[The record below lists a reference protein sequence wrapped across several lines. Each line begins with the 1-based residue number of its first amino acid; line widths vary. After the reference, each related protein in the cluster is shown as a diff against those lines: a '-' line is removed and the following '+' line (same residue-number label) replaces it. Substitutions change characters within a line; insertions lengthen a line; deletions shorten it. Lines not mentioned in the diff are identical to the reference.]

1 MGGGLL
7 LVFAGSAL
15 FALLAFRLLRPGPK
29 VRVKARDIRNSI
41 FAGDVAGDVNLQVTS
56 PPPAGKPSR
65 TDRLTL
71 ANAVIGII
79 AGVLVILGIFLGL
92 K

>member
-1 MGGGLL
+1 M
-7 LVFAGSAL
+7 VFAGSAL

-56 PPPAGKPSR
+56 PPLRERPSWK
-65 TDRLTL
+65 DGVTL
-71 ANAVIGII
+71 VNSLIGIL
-79 AGVLVILGIFLGL
+79 ASVLVILSVLGL

>member
-1 MGGGLL
+1 MGGSVLLGIAGL
-7 LVFAGSAL
+7 AL

-29 VRVKARDIRNSI
+29 VQFKARDIRNSI
-41 FAGDVAGDVNLQVTS
+41 VTIDVDGDVNLQVTS
-56 PPPAGKPSR
+56 PPPAGKPSL

>member
-1 MGGGLL
+1 MGGSVLLGIAGL
-7 LVFAGSAL
+7 AL

-29 VRVKARDIRNSI
+29 VQARDIRNSI
-41 FAGDVAGDVNLQVTS
+41 VAGDVNGDVNLQAAS
-56 PPPAGKPSR
+56 PPPAGKPSL

-79 AGVLVILGIFLGL
+79 AGVLVIFGFFLGL

>member
-1 MGGGLL
+1 MGGGVLL
-7 LVFAGSAL
+7 GIAGLAL

-41 FAGDVAGDVNLQVTS
+41 FTGDVDGSVNLQATS
-56 PPPAGKPSR
+56 LPPAGKPSR

-79 AGVLVILGIFLGL
+79 ADVLVILGFFLGL